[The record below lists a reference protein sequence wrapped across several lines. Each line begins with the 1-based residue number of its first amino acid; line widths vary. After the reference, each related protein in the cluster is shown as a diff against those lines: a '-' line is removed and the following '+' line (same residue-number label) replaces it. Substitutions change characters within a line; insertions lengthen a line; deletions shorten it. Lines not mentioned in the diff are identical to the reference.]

1 MTYNQHIN
9 HVLTPVLHSK
19 VLTVADVAA
28 ESNGSIPPQAMT
40 ILSITWEMRWIVLCT
55 KMTLS
60 LLFTKSITV
69 FVEWLS
75 KDKWCLLIMLKK
87 GNHICLLEGREDK
100 RVLFSPHLESW
111 GNIMMQQAFWG
122 VYTSSEYAD
131 HSLSVVT
138 ICAVFQFWTINTI
151 DLTLDIKV
159 ELNYP
164 KLGAKF
170 EATKTKR

>member
-1 MTYNQHIN
+1 MHNNRFHTNLY
-9 HVLTPVLHSK
+9 SK

-75 KDKWCLLIMLKK
+75 KDKWCLLIKPKKRNQFAYLRGGRIRRCFCFILKA
-87 GNHICLLEGREDK
+87 E
-100 RVLFSPHLESW
+100 VM
-111 GNIMMQQAFWG
+111 IMMQQECWG
-122 VYTSSEYAD
+122 CTSSEDAD
-131 HSLSVVT
+131 HSISGDP
-138 ICAVFQFWTINTI
+138 IHAPFQCWNI
-151 DLTLDIKV
+151 
-159 ELNYP
+159 
-164 KLGAKF
+164 
-170 EATKTKR
+170 